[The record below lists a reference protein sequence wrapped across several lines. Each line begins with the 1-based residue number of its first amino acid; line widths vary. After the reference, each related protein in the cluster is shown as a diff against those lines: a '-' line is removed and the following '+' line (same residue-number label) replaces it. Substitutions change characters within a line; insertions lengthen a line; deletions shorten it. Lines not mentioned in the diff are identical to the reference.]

1 MQLLGIAFILYMIF
15 TLRQLQEKSA
25 EQRQP
30 FIVTFVDFSKAF
42 DTVDRDTLWKLLSR
56 YGCPQIFIRVLRSF
70 HDGMTASI
78 CCGDGCSDPFSVGHG
93 VKQGCVL
100 APTLFTI
107 FLAAVLKSMPEE
119 LGDLYIRT
127 RSDGDLFNLR
137 RLKAKK
143 KTQELLIQEL
153 LFADDSALV
162 THSLQAM
169 QDLLTAFTE
178 ASRRFGLTINIKKTE
193 VLIQDTHNKK
203 LNARVVLLNG
213 IPLAEVDKFTYLD
226 STISNNGTIDAEI
239 SRRIQ
244 SAASAFGKLRSRLWD
259 QRGIHLKTK
268 MKVYRAIVI
277 PTLLYSSE
285 TWTLYRRHI
294 KRLDM
299 VQQRHLR
306 QLMDISWKDHVSN
319 FQVLERAG
327 MPSVEEMI
335 TTCQLRWTG
344 HVTRMENSRLPRA
357 VFYGELKEGSRK
369 VGAPR
374 LRYKDA
380 FKRHLKNI
388 NELENWREKAE
399 DRVTWRKVVAGAADA
414 IRRRNVQL
422 WAGKRM
428 RRLEETPTHAEA
440 GYTCDIC
447 GRTFEAAIGLTR
459 HLRHME
465 ITPLRVIVDI
475 DGLLLSEL
483 RFHIQKMDCSLN
495 GAVICSLNKRM
506 F

>member
-1 MQLLGIAFILYMIF
+1 MIF
-15 TLRQLQEKSA
+15 TLWQLQEKSA

-42 DTVDRDTLWKLLSR
+42 DAVDRDTLWKLLSR

-100 APTLFTI
+100 APTLFII

-137 RLKAKK
+137 RLKAKN

-169 QDLLTAFTE
+169 QDLLTAFAE
-178 ASRRFGLTINIKKTE
+178 ASKRFGLTINIKKTE

-203 LNARVVLLNG
+203 LNPRVVLLNG
-213 IPLAEVDKFTYLD
+213 TPLAEVDKFTYLG

-259 QRGIHLKTK
+259 QRGIHLKT
-268 MKVYRAIVI
+268 
-277 PTLLYSSE
+277 
-285 TWTLYRRHI
+285 
-294 KRLDM
+294 
-299 VQQRHLR
+299 
-306 QLMDISWKDHVSN
+306 ISLQSN
-319 FQVLERAG
+319 CNSNT
-327 MPSVEEMI
+327 SV
-335 TTCQLRWTG
+335 
-344 HVTRMENSRLPRA
+344 
-357 VFYGELKEGSRK
+357 
-369 VGAPR
+369 
-374 LRYKDA
+374 
-380 FKRHLKNI
+380 
-388 NELENWREKAE
+388 
-399 DRVTWRKVVAGAADA
+399 
-414 IRRRNVQL
+414 
-422 WAGKRM
+422 
-428 RRLEETPTHAEA
+428 
-440 GYTCDIC
+440 
-447 GRTFEAAIGLTR
+447 
-459 HLRHME
+459 
-465 ITPLRVIVDI
+465 
-475 DGLLLSEL
+475 
-483 RFHIQKMDCSLN
+483 
-495 GAVICSLNKRM
+495 
-506 F
+506 